1 MKVGWIG
8 AGRMG
13 SPMAQCAARAGHEV
27 RIYAAEV
34 TDEAGLRA
42 AGASFCASLS
52 EAVRDADLV
61 CLCLFSDA
69 QAREVMLGP
78 DPAIGRLRAGAVL
91 AVHLSGSA
99 KLAHELAAAAPAGVR
114 VLDAPFSGQVAGELT
129 LLVGGERAAFDAA
142 RPVFAAYAKT
152 IIRVGELGAA
162 QRMKLVNQLLFKAN
176 LAAADEALR
185 VLEGH
190 GLSRAEIV
198 PALMA
203 CSGASFALGILAGGQ
218 PISELGRA
226 LEPYFDAYL
235 AAARDDA
242 LPIERLLRRGDLD
255 P

>member
-1 MKVGWIG
+1 
-8 AGRMG
+8 
-13 SPMAQCAARAGHEV
+13 MAQCAARAGHEV
-27 RIYAAEV
+27 RAYAAEV

-42 AGASFCASLS
+42 AGASLCASLA
-52 EAVRDADLV
+52 EAVRDVELV

-69 QAREVMLGP
+69 QARSVLLGP
-78 DPAIGRLRAGAVL
+78 DRAIGKLPQGAIL

-99 KLAHELAAAAPAGVR
+99 KLAHELADAAPPGVR

-129 LLVGGERAAFDAA
+129 LLVGGDRAAFDAA

-152 IIRVGELGAA
+152 IIPVGELGAA

-185 VLEGH
+185 VLENH
-190 GLSRAEIV
+190 GLSRGEIV
-198 PALMA
+198 RVLMA
-203 CSGASFALGILAGGQ
+203 CSGGSFALGVLAGGQ
-218 PISELGRA
+218 PISELNRA

-235 AAARDDA
+235 TAAREDA
-242 LPIERLLRRGDLD
+242 LPIERLLRRGDVD